1 MVERIFGQY
10 IYDLEEDLI
19 SVMEEA
25 IQSGEILAERSASKL
40 ASLFLSSYYG
50 LRVMNSAT
58 MNRELADRI
67 VESTLD
73 AIFSRV

>member
-1 MVERIFGQY
+1 MAVNISMERAGRDPMVERIFGQY

-40 ASLFLSSYYG
+40 ASLFL
-50 LRVMNSAT
+50 AT
-58 MNRELADRI
+58 TM
-67 VESTLD
+67 VCG
-73 AIFSRV
+73 